1 MISVPVVSSSSL
13 TQPQQRLFTFT
24 AFLLGAS
31 LPTSN
36 PLMNIALGLALVC
49 LLWRRDT
56 RQIGALAS
64 QPLVWLPTLMFMLLA
79 LSLLTHTHDYGP
91 KMVGKYQKLLYVLPL
106 ALFFLAD
113 RRLINHFV
121 SGFVWANAL
130 ILAISLAGGL
140 GHVTL
145 GGLNPDNPTVFKL
158 QITQNVFMAFA
169 ALIWL
174 SRTFEYRGLLRWGYA
189 GLVLLATLNVLLM
202 VQGRTGYVAL
212 AAGMGTWLLLTLRR
226 KQLIAVL
233 ACSTLVIVML
243 VMTPNRAMERLT
255 LGVQQIQGC
264 VLASAESAYQ
274 ACDNSMGQ
282 RTAFAREAIHLI
294 KRAPLLGNGAG
305 SFWYGN
311 ADSGYGVH
319 NPHNEYL
326 LQTVQTGLLG
336 LMVFLTWM
344 WGCYH
349 VGWQLPKHYRTL
361 FVAVL
366 SSYMACHLFNS
377 FLLDSSEGHLFVII
391 AAWLAGFAIITPP
404 SENGY
409 GLHLPSKGHG

>member
-1 MISVPVVSSSSL
+1 MISIPAVSSL
-13 TQPQQRLFTFT
+13 TRPQHRLFAFT

-36 PLMNIALGLALVC
+36 LLMNIALGLALVC

-56 RQIGALAS
+56 RQLAALAS
-64 QPLVWLPTLMFMLLA
+64 HPLVWLPALMFVLLA
-79 LSLLTHTHDYGP
+79 LSLLTFSHDYGP

-106 ALFFLAD
+106 ALFFLSD
-113 RRLINHFV
+113 HRLMRHFV
-121 SGFVWANAL
+121 SGFLWANAV
-130 ILAISLAGGL
+130 ILTISLASGL
-140 GHVTL
+140 GHITL
-145 GGLNPDNPTVFKL
+145 GGLAPDNPTVFKL
-158 QITQNVFMAFA
+158 QITQNVFMALA
-169 ALIWL
+169 ALLWL
-174 SRTFEYRGLLRWGYA
+174 SHTFTCTGKRLWGYA
-189 GLVLLATLNVLLM
+189 GLALLATVNVLLM

-212 AAGMGTWLLLTLRR
+212 TVGIGVWLLLTLRR
-226 KQLIAVL
+226 AQQIAVFACGML
-233 ACSTLVIVML
+233 AIALL

-264 VLASAESAYQ
+264 VLASAQSAYH

-282 RTAFAREAIHLI
+282 RTAFAREALQLI
-294 KRAPLLGNGAG
+294 KRSPLLGNGAG

-311 ADSGYGVH
+311 PETGYGVH

-326 LQTVQTGLLG
+326 LETVQSGLLG

-344 WGCYH
+344 WCCYRAAWRLTTNH
-349 VGWQLPKHYRTL
+349 RNL
-361 FVAVL
+361 FVAVI

-391 AAWLAGFAIITPP
+391 AALLSSLSITTTSAPRP
-404 SENGY
+404 YAPGDV
-409 GLHLPSKGHG
+409 

>member
-1 MISVPVVSSSSL
+1 MLFNSAVSSSIQ
-13 TQPQQRLFTFT
+13 TPPQQRLFAFT
-24 AFLLGAS
+24 AFLLGVS

-36 PLMNIALGLALVC
+36 PLMNTSLGLVVIC
-49 LLWRRDT
+49 LLWLRDI
-56 RQIGALAS
+56 RQWAALAGH
-64 QPLVWLPTLMFMLLA
+64 PLVWLPALMFALLA
-79 LSLLTHTHDYGP
+79 LSLLTHAHAYGP

-113 RRLINHFV
+113 LRLMAHFV
-121 SGFVWANAL
+121 RGFLWANAA
-130 ILAISLAGGL
+130 ILAISLTSGL

-145 GGLNPDNPTVFKL
+145 GGLTPDNPTVFKL
-158 QITQNVFMAFA
+158 QITQNVFMALA
-169 ALIWL
+169 ALVWL
-174 SRTFEYRGLLRWGYA
+174 SRAFACSGKRRWGYA
-189 GLVLLATLNVLLM
+189 GLVLLATVNVLLM

-212 AAGMGTWLLLTLRR
+212 AVGMGIWLLLTLRR
-226 KQLIAVL
+226 KQQVAVL
-233 ACSTLVIVML
+233 ACGILAVVML

-264 VLASAESAYQ
+264 VFAPAQTAYA

-282 RTAFAREAIHLI
+282 RTAFAREALRLI
-294 KRAPLLGNGAG
+294 KQSPLLGSGAG

-311 ADSGYGVH
+311 PSTGYGVH

-326 LQTVQTGLLG
+326 LETVQSGLLG

-344 WGCYH
+344 WSCYR
-349 VGWQLPKHYRTL
+349 VAWRLPPARRNL

-391 AAWLAGFAIITPP
+391 AALLAGLSLTTPP
-404 SENGY
+404 S
-409 GLHLPSKGHG
+409 LHADLPQPQMR

>member
-1 MISVPVVSSSSL
+1 MLFNSAVSSSIQTPL
-13 TQPQQRLFTFT
+13 QQRLFAFT

-36 PLMNIALGLALVC
+36 PLMNISLGLVVVC
-49 LLWRRDT
+49 LLWLRDI
-56 RQIGALAS
+56 RQWAALVCH
-64 QPLVWLPTLMFMLLA
+64 PLVWLPALMFALLA
-79 LSLLTHTHDYGP
+79 LSLLTHAHAYGP

-113 RRLINHFV
+113 SRLMTQFV
-121 SGFVWANAL
+121 RGFLWANAA
-130 ILAISLAGGL
+130 ILAISFMSGL

-145 GGLNPDNPTVFKL
+145 GGLNPANPTVFKL
-158 QITQNVFMAFA
+158 QITQNVFMALA
-169 ALIWL
+169 ALVWL
-174 SRTFEYRGLLRWGYA
+174 SRAFACSGKRRWGYA
-189 GLVLLATLNVLLM
+189 GLVLLATVNVLLM

-212 AAGMGTWLLLTLRR
+212 AVGMGIWLLLTLRR
-226 KQLIAVL
+226 KQQVAVIACGIL
-233 ACSTLVIVML
+233 AVVML

-264 VLASAESAYQ
+264 VFAPAQTAYA

-282 RTAFAREAIHLI
+282 RTAFAREALRLI
-294 KRAPLLGNGAG
+294 KQSPLLGNGAG

-311 ADSGYGVH
+311 PSTGYGVH

-326 LQTVQTGLLG
+326 LETVQSGLLG

-344 WGCYH
+344 WSCYR
-349 VGWQLPKHYRTL
+349 VAWRLPPARRNL

-391 AAWLAGFAIITPP
+391 AALLAGLSLTT
-404 SENGY
+404 
-409 GLHLPSKGHG
+409 LPSLHADLPQPQMR